1 MIVKYESLLK
11 ETYVVFKDIVEFI
24 NKTTGINNKI
34 NKERLKNSVQST
46 SFNKLK
52 ENEKK
57 HGFSEAILSKKTNE
71 KIPFFF
77 LGPDNDW
84 KKILSEDIKIK
95 LNRTYEKNLKE
106 LSYN

>member
-1 MIVKYESLLK
+1 MIIKYESLLK
-11 ETYVVFKDIVEFI
+11 AIYVVFKDIVDFI
-24 NKTTGINNKI
+24 NKTTRINNKI

-95 LNRTYEKNLKE
+95 HNRTYEKNIKKLT
-106 LSYN
+106 YN

>member
-1 MIVKYESLLK
+1 MPAPKLICIK
-11 ETYVVFKDIVEFI
+11 
-24 NKTTGINNKI
+24 
-34 NKERLKNSVQST
+34 LKNSVQST